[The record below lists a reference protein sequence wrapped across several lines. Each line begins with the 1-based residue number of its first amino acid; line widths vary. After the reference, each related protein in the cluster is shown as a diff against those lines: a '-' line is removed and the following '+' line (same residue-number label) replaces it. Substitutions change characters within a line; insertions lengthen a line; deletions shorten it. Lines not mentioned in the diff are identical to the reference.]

1 MDNKKFGDFI
11 KELRK
16 EKQLTQKELG
26 EKLNITDKAISKWE
40 RGLSFPDI
48 AVLKDLAEFFE
59 IDISELLN
67 GERGKKQEIDIEKAI
82 QEAIENYKNIE
93 EKKKEKVQKVKKRI
107 GVISIIIFVFA
118 LILQIVYLIIF
129 KRHNYEYVIDALEYI
144 INQIMILSA
153 TSSIILLLKKKKI
166 NGAVWLG
173 GLLLAVIGILLQTNR
188 SFFAKLGEEG
198 AKSCCEKVLDFYLPG
213 LSYSVKDETE
223 WSFVEKVIDVLFYGE
238 NYEPESGSYQTQIE
252 SDLSY
257 EAILAREAADENYVD
272 EKTGEVIP
280 SVGSADGT
288 SLSDEKDAGGQT
300 ADAGAAENTGGQPAE
315 PGVAENTG
323 EQPAEADAAENQQA
337 QIAEAGAADSQAA
350 SAVGD
355 IKAVTFAREKLNDFD
370 YLIQNFYQVDN
381 TTTIGSAQ
389 LNADALLGKDVR
401 LSHDASTPQI
411 LIYHTHSQEGY
422 ADSVPGDASMSVVG
436 VGDYLTELLTQKYG
450 FSVIHHTGQ
459 YDVGDR
465 DHAYAKAGPALEQI
479 LAENK
484 SIEVVIDLHRDGVG
498 NNTRL
503 VTEQNGVPMAQIMFF
518 NGLSRT
524 TKTGDIEYLYNPY
537 IADNLAISFQM
548 QLKAAEYYPGFT
560 RRIYLKAAPT
570 VHGIFL
576 YFVY

>member
-1 MDNKKFGDFI
+1 MYAY
-11 KELRK
+11 R
-16 EKQLTQKELG
+16 
-26 EKLNITDKAISKWE
+26 
-40 RGLSFPDI
+40 
-48 AVLKDLAEFFE
+48 
-59 IDISELLN
+59 
-67 GERGKKQEIDIEKAI
+67 
-82 QEAIENYKNIE
+82 Y
-93 EKKKEKVQKVKKRI
+93 
-107 GVISIIIFVFA
+107 
-118 LILQIVYLIIF
+118 
-129 KRHNYEYVIDALEYI
+129 RH
-144 INQIMILSA
+144 
-153 TSSIILLLKKKKI
+153 LKKKKI

-257 EAILAREAADENYVD
+257 EAILAREAADENY
-272 EKTGEVIP
+272 
-280 SVGSADGT
+280 
-288 SLSDEKDAGGQT
+288 
-300 ADAGAAENTGGQPAE
+300 
-315 PGVAENTG
+315 
-323 EQPAEADAAENQQA
+323 AENQQA

-350 SAVGD
+350 SAVAD

-560 RRIYLKAAPT
+560 RRIYLKGYRYNMHYCPKTLLIEVGAQTNTLAEAKNAMVPLADLLNKVLT
-570 VHGIFL
+570 GQQ
-576 YFVY
+576 